1 MALMALR
8 YAYNTNG
15 TGRHRL
21 DDALAL
27 IAEAGYDGVALTLD
41 HHHFDPLAD
50 GWEHRAKA
58 LRRRLDELG
67 LASVIETGAHFLLDF
82 RHKHEPTLISA
93 AHPGRARRL
102 DYLRRATDIAAIV
115 GSESVTFW
123 SGVLK
128 AGVERSDAVEWLHE
142 GTRAAVDYMLSRNVV
157 PAFEPEPEMMVST
170 VDDYAALVR
179 AVPEVKLALDLGHVL
194 VTEERE
200 PEAAVLEFGDRL
212 ATVHLEDMKRGRHEH
227 LAFGTGDMDVGVAL
241 DALRSVKFEGLVCV
255 ELSRDSFRADVMIGQ
270 ARRQLTAY
278 EERLVSSSCIAAPIE
293 C

>member
-1 MALMALR
+1 MTLR

-21 DDALAL
+21 DDALVL
-27 IAEAGYDGVALTLD
+27 IADAGYDGVALTLD
-41 HHHFDPLAD
+41 HHHFDPFAD
-50 GWEHRAKA
+50 DWERRAQA

-82 RHKHEPTLISA
+82 RQKHEPTLISS
-93 AHPGRARRL
+93 AHEDRVRRL

-128 AGVERSDAVEWLHE
+128 TGVEPSDATAWLHE
-142 GTRAAVDYMLSRNVV
+142 GTRAAVEYMLSRNVV

-179 AVPEVKLALDLGHVL
+179 AVPEVRLALDLGHVL
-194 VTEERE
+194 VTGERE
-200 PEAAVLEFGDRL
+200 PDAAVLEFGDQL

-227 LAFGTGDMDVGVAL
+227 LAFGTGDMDVGMAL
-241 DALRSVKFEGLVCV
+241 GALRSVDFGGLVCV

-270 ARRQLTAY
+270 ARRHLAAH
-278 EERLVSSSCIAAPIE
+278 EDHSSAPAAPVRG
-293 C
+293 